1 MDKENKVYV
10 PKNVK
15 QNLEFFKGFG
25 VKELIITGIVVIIS
39 ALPVFFIYKYVNQA
53 LAISLFLIIIATT
66 ITLVTKDNNGVS
78 FLHQLKLVIKSI
90 IEQKKIKYRRK

>member
-25 VKELIITGIVVIIS
+25 IKELIITGIVVIIT
-39 ALPVFFIYKYVNQA
+39 ALPVFLY
-53 LAISLFLIIIATT
+53 ISM
-66 ITLVTKDNNGVS
+66 
-78 FLHQLKLVIKSI
+78 
-90 IEQKKIKYRRK
+90 

>member
-1 MDKENKVYV
+1 MPLEYFGVEIVKNDKENKVYV

-39 ALPVFFIYKYVNQA
+39 ALPVFFIYKTGFIYT
-53 LAISLFLIIIATT
+53 S
-66 ITLVTKDNNGVS
+66 
-78 FLHQLKLVIKSI
+78 
-90 IEQKKIKYRRK
+90 